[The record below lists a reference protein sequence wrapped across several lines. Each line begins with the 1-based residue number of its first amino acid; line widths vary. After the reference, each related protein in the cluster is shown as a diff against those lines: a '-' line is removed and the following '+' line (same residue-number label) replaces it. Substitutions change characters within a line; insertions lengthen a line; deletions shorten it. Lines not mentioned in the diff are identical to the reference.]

1 LRPDIILSVV
11 RQTTIYYLSLQTL
24 GMNVPAIP
32 LADLPP
38 LQNPP
43 VLQDITNRVNR
54 VGVAIKRK
62 IADISNEGRI
72 DNRCGTIG

>member
-1 LRPDIILSVV
+1 
-11 RQTTIYYLSLQTL
+11 
-24 GMNVPAIP
+24 MNVPAIP